1 MSGNCILEQ
10 MLIVSIINSLIYYS
24 IVTWINGAPENILS
38 LLLTSFTGKMI
49 ALICSIG
56 ALFLTNKIEKV
67 IQKHSQKKQ
76 TQN

>member
-1 MSGNCILEQ
+1 
-10 MLIVSIINSLIYYS
+10 MLLISTINSLIYYS
-24 IVTWINGAPENILS
+24 IVTWINGVPENILS